1 MERCAEVEGLILEIY
16 STIRSG
22 QPAGLDALIAAGEAT
37 LAVGTDPREWWTGQ
51 EAVLAAF
58 RAQLQAAG
66 GLPIEAG
73 SGRDHVWLPPQLGA
87 MTVWA
92 GERRR
97 PARASPTEVFACHP
111 GSSADSAGPNR
122 TWRGSSSAAASISW
136 MLP

>member
-58 RAQLQAAG
+58 RGQLEAAG

-73 SGRDHVWLPPQLGA
+73 GPAGWREGSVAWFADRPTLNVDGAVIAARCTGVAVLQDGAWRAVQLHLSLGEANEDTFGTELP
-87 MTVWA
+87 V
-92 GERRR
+92 
-97 PARASPTEVFACHP
+97 
-111 GSSADSAGPNR
+111 
-122 TWRGSSSAAASISW
+122 
-136 MLP
+136 